1 MPSVYLSPSLQEY
14 NPYIDGG
21 NEEYYMNLIADA
33 IEPYLRASGI
43 DFRRNDTDMTLRQ
56 ALVKTLIKKGETISC
71 GGSKTLDET
80 GIYQMINSP
89 DYNFLDR
96 SAPGMTRPEVEEV
109 YRQTFRADT
118 FFMSTNALTENGEL
132 YNVDGNSNRV
142 AALLYGPKS
151 VIVVCGINK
160 IVKNIDEA
168 IKRVK
173 TIAAPQNT
181 IRLGIETPCGKTGEC
196 VSLRK
201 ENPELCDGCHGD
213 TRICCN
219 YVVSAQQRHIDRI
232 KVIIIGE
239 EYGY

>member
-1 MPSVYLSPSLQEY
+1 MTDEMRAKVEKVMKNLER
-14 NPYIDGG
+14 NKMKPYFCE
-21 NEEYYMNLIADA
+21 NREEA
-33 IEPYLRASGI
+33 
-43 DFRRNDTDMTLRQ
+43 Q

-80 GIYQMINSP
+80 GIYQIINSP

-181 IRLGIETPCGKTGEC
+181 IRLALKPPAEKQAN
-196 VSLRK
+196 VF
-201 ENPELCDGCHGD
+201 H
-213 TRICCN
+213 
-219 YVVSAQQRHIDRI
+219 
-232 KVIIIGE
+232 
-239 EYGY
+239 

>member
-1 MPSVYLSPSLQEY
+1 
-14 NPYIDGG
+14 
-21 NEEYYMNLIADA
+21 
-33 IEPYLRASGI
+33 
-43 DFRRNDTDMTLRQ
+43 
-56 ALVKTLIKKGETISC
+56 
-71 GGSKTLDET
+71 
-80 GIYQMINSP
+80 
-89 DYNFLDR
+89 
-96 SAPGMTRPEVEEV
+96 MTRPEVEEV

-181 IRLGIETPCGKTGEC
+181 IRLG
-196 VSLRK
+196 
-201 ENPELCDGCHGD
+201 H
-213 TRICCN
+213 
-219 YVVSAQQRHIDRI
+219 
-232 KVIIIGE
+232 
-239 EYGY
+239 

>member
-1 MPSVYLSPSLQEY
+1 MTDEMRAKVEKVMKNLER
-14 NPYIDGG
+14 NKMKPYFCE
-21 NEEYYMNLIADA
+21 NSEEA
-33 IEPYLRASGI
+33 
-43 DFRRNDTDMTLRQ
+43 Q

-142 AALLYGPKS
+142 ACIVYGPRQ
-151 VIVVCGINK
+151 VIMIVGVNK
-160 IVKNIDEA
+160 IVENLDEA
-168 IKRVK
+168 ILRVK
-173 TIAAPQNT
+173 TICAPMNT
-181 IRLGIETPCGKTGEC
+181 ERLGIATPCNKTGKC
-196 VSLRK
+196 VSLSK
-201 ENPELCDGCHGD
+201 ENPFMCDGCGGN

-219 YVVSAQQRHIDRI
+219 YVVSAKQRHKDRI
-232 KVIIIGE
+232 KLIIVNE
-239 EYGY
+239 NLGY

>member
-1 MPSVYLSPSLQEY
+1 MEGQIPGLDKATYKTNEDLIECLKRASNVSGISYLNDVVASSDMFVSNYNLASSIRREY
-14 NPYIDGG
+14 NACACDC
-21 NEEYYMNLIADA
+21 E
-33 IEPYLRASGI
+33 SG
-43 DFRRNDTDMTLRQ
+43 
-56 ALVKTLIKKGETISC
+56 
-71 GGSKTLDET
+71 
-80 GIYQMINSP
+80 
-89 DYNFLDR
+89 
-96 SAPGMTRPEVEEV
+96 
-109 YRQTFRADT
+109 
-118 FFMSTNALTENGEL
+118 
-132 YNVDGNSNRV
+132 
-142 AALLYGPKS
+142 
-151 VIVVCGINK
+151 VCGINK

>member
-1 MPSVYLSPSLQEY
+1 MDKNIESIILKRINRTAENLKKNNMDFYYAPTKEDVKGIVKNLLK
-14 NPYIDGG
+14 NGDVVTHGG
-21 NEEYYMNLIADA
+21 
-33 IEPYLRASGI
+33 S
-43 DFRRNDTDMTLRQ
+43 MTLKQ
-56 ALVKTLIKKGETISC
+56 C
-71 GGSKTLDET
+71 GITSLL
-80 GIYQMINSP
+80 NSG
-89 DYNFLDR
+89 DYKYIDR
-96 SAPGMTRPEVEEV
+96 SAVDEDKLEQV
-109 YRQTFRADT
+109 YRASFSADVYLT
-118 FFMSTNALTENGEL
+118 SANAITESGVL

>member
-1 MPSVYLSPSLQEY
+1 
-14 NPYIDGG
+14 
-21 NEEYYMNLIADA
+21 
-33 IEPYLRASGI
+33 
-43 DFRRNDTDMTLRQ
+43 
-56 ALVKTLIKKGETISC
+56 
-71 GGSKTLDET
+71 
-80 GIYQMINSP
+80 
-89 DYNFLDR
+89 
-96 SAPGMTRPEVEEV
+96 
-109 YRQTFRADT
+109 
-118 FFMSTNALTENGEL
+118 MSTNALTENGEL

-181 IRLGIETPCGKTGEC
+181 IRLGIETPCGKTGKC

>member
-1 MPSVYLSPSLQEY
+1 
-14 NPYIDGG
+14 
-21 NEEYYMNLIADA
+21 
-33 IEPYLRASGI
+33 
-43 DFRRNDTDMTLRQ
+43 
-56 ALVKTLIKKGETISC
+56 
-71 GGSKTLDET
+71 
-80 GIYQMINSP
+80 
-89 DYNFLDR
+89 
-96 SAPGMTRPEVEEV
+96 
-109 YRQTFRADT
+109 
-118 FFMSTNALTENGEL
+118 MSTNALTENGEL

-181 IRLGIETPCGKTGEC
+181 IRLGIETPAEKQAN
-196 VSLRK
+196 VFPLRK

>member
-1 MPSVYLSPSLQEY
+1 MENAVNEIIRLRMEKTKNALENNNMTAYTVKTKEEAADIVRSLLKKGDV
-14 NPYIDGG
+14 I
-21 NEEYYMNLIADA
+21 
-33 IEPYLRASGI
+33 ASGGSVTLNQCGI
-43 DFRRNDTDMTLRQ
+43 TDI
-56 ALVKTLIKKGETISC
+56 IK
-71 GGSKTLDET
+71 
-80 GIYQMINSP
+80 SP
-89 DYNFLDR
+89 DYIYLDR
-96 SAPGMTRPEVEEV
+96 NSVAPDKTAEIFRKSFSADV
-109 YRQTFRADT
+109 YLC
-118 FFMSTNALTENGEL
+118 SSNAITENGEL

-181 IRLGIETPCGKTGEC
+181 IRLGIKTPCGKTGEC
-196 VSLRK
+196 VSLRN

>member
-1 MPSVYLSPSLQEY
+1 MENAVNEIIRLRMEKTKNALENNNMTAYTVKTKEEAADIVRSLLKKGDV
-14 NPYIDGG
+14 I
-21 NEEYYMNLIADA
+21 
-33 IEPYLRASGI
+33 ASGGSVTLNQCGI
-43 DFRRNDTDMTLRQ
+43 TDI
-56 ALVKTLIKKGETISC
+56 IK
-71 GGSKTLDET
+71 
-80 GIYQMINSP
+80 SP
-89 DYNFLDR
+89 DYIYLDR
-96 SAPGMTRPEVEEV
+96 NSVAPDKTAEIFRKSFSADV
-109 YRQTFRADT
+109 YLC
-118 FFMSTNALTENGEL
+118 SSNAITENGEL

>member
-1 MPSVYLSPSLQEY
+1 
-14 NPYIDGG
+14 
-21 NEEYYMNLIADA
+21 
-33 IEPYLRASGI
+33 
-43 DFRRNDTDMTLRQ
+43 
-56 ALVKTLIKKGETISC
+56 
-71 GGSKTLDET
+71 
-80 GIYQMINSP
+80 MINSP

-201 ENPELCDGCHGD
+201 ENPELCDGCHSD

>member
-1 MPSVYLSPSLQEY
+1 MDNNKKAVIEKRIMRTGEKLKKNNMEFYYAETSADIRKIVKSLISEGDVITNGGTMTMQECGLYDMLSSPEY
-14 NPYIDGG
+14 NYID
-21 NEEYYMNLIADA
+21 
-33 IEPYLRASGI
+33 R
-43 DFRRNDTDMTLRQ
+43 
-56 ALVKTLIKKGETISC
+56 
-71 GGSKTLDET
+71 SKV
-80 GIYQMINSP
+80 
-89 DYNFLDR
+89 
-96 SAPGMTRPEVEEV
+96 APEEV
-109 YRQTFRADT
+109 RDVYIKAFSADVYIT
-118 FFMSTNALTENGEL
+118 SSNAITEDGVL

>member
-1 MPSVYLSPSLQEY
+1 MTDEMRAKVEKVMKNLER
-14 NPYIDGG
+14 NKMKPYFCE
-21 NEEYYMNLIADA
+21 NREEA
-33 IEPYLRASGI
+33 
-43 DFRRNDTDMTLRQ
+43 Q

-160 IVKNIDEA
+160 IVKNID
-168 IKRVK
+168 
-173 TIAAPQNT
+173 
-181 IRLGIETPCGKTGEC
+181 

>member
-1 MPSVYLSPSLQEY
+1 MTDEMRAKVEKVMKNLER
-14 NPYIDGG
+14 NKMKPYFCE
-21 NEEYYMNLIADA
+21 NREEA
-33 IEPYLRASGI
+33 
-43 DFRRNDTDMTLRQ
+43 Q

-142 AALLYGPKS
+142 ACIVYGPRQ
-151 VIVVCGINK
+151 VVMVVGVNK
-160 IVKNIDEA
+160 IVSNINEA
-168 IKRVK
+168 VKRVK
-173 TIAAPQNT
+173 EQAAPLNT
-181 IRLGIETPCGKTGEC
+181 KRLSCKTPCQVTGKC
-196 VSLRK
+196 ISLNN
-201 ENPELCDGCHGD
+201 EDAMICDGCASPQ
-213 TRICCN
+213 RVCCN
-219 YVVSAQQRHIDRI
+219 YVISAKQRHKDRI
-232 KVIIIGE
+232 KVIIVNENLGF
-239 EYGY
+239 

>member
-1 MPSVYLSPSLQEY
+1 
-14 NPYIDGG
+14 
-21 NEEYYMNLIADA
+21 
-33 IEPYLRASGI
+33 
-43 DFRRNDTDMTLRQ
+43 
-56 ALVKTLIKKGETISC
+56 
-71 GGSKTLDET
+71 
-80 GIYQMINSP
+80 
-89 DYNFLDR
+89 
-96 SAPGMTRPEVEEV
+96 
-109 YRQTFRADT
+109 
-118 FFMSTNALTENGEL
+118 MSTNALTENGEL

-173 TIAAPQNT
+173 TIAAPHNT

-201 ENPELCDGCHGD
+201 ENPEFCDGCHGD

>member
-1 MPSVYLSPSLQEY
+1 MDNNKKAVIEKRIMRTGEKLKKNNMEFYYAETSADIRKIVKSLISDGDVITNGGTMTMQECGLYDMLSSPEY
-14 NPYIDGG
+14 NYID
-21 NEEYYMNLIADA
+21 
-33 IEPYLRASGI
+33 R
-43 DFRRNDTDMTLRQ
+43 
-56 ALVKTLIKKGETISC
+56 
-71 GGSKTLDET
+71 SKV
-80 GIYQMINSP
+80 
-89 DYNFLDR
+89 
-96 SAPGMTRPEVEEV
+96 APEEV
-109 YRQTFRADT
+109 RDVYIKAFSADVYIT
-118 FFMSTNALTENGEL
+118 SSNAITEDGVL